1 MRVGGLELAHPV
13 LNASGTWDAEQ
24 SHRLFGEAN
33 PGLAGFVTKTVTPE
47 PRAGNP
53 APRIAMAASGLLNS
67 IGLPN
72 VGRTA
77 FLTDL
82 LPFLQQ
88 HVHGPVICS
97 VGGFSLHDYVETI
110 VALDGHP
117 GCSAIELNVSCPNV
131 ETGCA
136 SIGADAGET
145 ERLVLAARAATAKP
159 LFAKLS
165 ASVSD
170 IAEIAQAAEAGG
182 ADAVVCINTVKATV
196 VDRATGAS
204 RFGGGGGGLSGPAIR
219 PVALHAVLAVRAA
232 VEIDII
238 GVGGV
243 GSVDDALDLLA
254 AGASAVAVGTALF
267 RDPTLAQRI
276 ASGLSRAR

>member
-53 APRIAMAASGLLNS
+53 APRIATTASGLLNS

-136 SIGADAGET
+136 SIGADADET

-204 RFGGGGGGLSGPAIR
+204 RFGGGGGGYPARRFDPLRCMPSLRFVPRWRLTSLVSVASGRWMTPSTCWR
-219 PVALHAVLAVRAA
+219 PVPARLPSVPRCSATRRWRS
-232 VEIDII
+232 
-238 GVGGV
+238 
-243 GSVDDALDLLA
+243 GSLA
-254 AGASAVAVGTALF
+254 A
-267 RDPTLAQRI
+267 
-276 ASGLSRAR
+276 